1 MNTEVR
7 TIKDF
12 TEALQDAECSKIT
25 LMSNIQVLSNI
36 NIDRTIC
43 IDMNEFTIRVH
54 IADGLAVSDG
64 EVEFMNGSIIS
75 QVPIGFVIS
84 GKTTSVILRP
94 DVIVQSEGCA
104 IYVKERAKLLIDG
117 STVTSTR
124 SGNAITIEGHTIA
137 KQNTSVEVINGGKL
151 SSNEASTIDVSK
163 RGSFK
168 LTSGE
173 IECASSDAAVVG
185 TGKGTSI
192 SLADGSIIKC
202 AGYVFEVDEF
212 AECIEGDYI
221 SEAYSEDDVVSD
233 SEPTLEDQVISN
245 AVEES
250 ADVEEAVEVEEP
262 TEVEEAADEPEASV
276 EGSTEPVENTSEV
289 AEIDSDT
296 STDESKS
303 AQEVVVKEKPQP
315 TTVKSVQPK
324 VDVPKNIVLKKP
336 VYVYGTPS
344 NNIVIGKVTGSVSI
358 LMQDVRGSDGSMDFV
373 LISYLMSGMGGRGT
387 GYIRKSDI

>member
-1 MNTEVR
+1 
-7 TIKDF
+7 
-12 TEALQDAECSKIT
+12 
-25 LMSNIQVLSNI
+25 MSNIQVLSNI

-94 DVIVQSEGCA
+94 NVAVQSEGCA

-151 SSNEASTIDVSK
+151 SSNEASTVDVSK

-192 SLADGSIIKC
+192 SLADGSTIKC
-202 AGYVFEVDEF
+202 AGCVFEVDEF
-212 AECIEGDYI
+212 AECVEGDYI
-221 SEAYSEDDVVSD
+221 SEAYNDDEVIAD
-233 SEPTLEDQVISN
+233 AEPTLEDQVTSIDI
-245 AVEES
+245 EEG
-250 ADVEEAVEVEEP
+250 AEVEEV
-262 TEVEEAADEPEASV
+262 TDEPEASV
-276 EGSTEPVENTSEV
+276 KNSTEPAEDTSEV
-289 AEIDSDT
+289 DSAT
-296 STDESKS
+296 STNESEP
-303 AQEVVVKEKPQP
+303 AQEIIVEEKPQP
-315 TTVKSVQPK
+315 TTVKAAQPE
-324 VDVPKNIVLKKP
+324 VGVPKNIILKKP

-344 NNIVIGKVTGSVSI
+344 NKIVIGKVAGSVSV
-358 LMQDVRGSDGSMDFV
+358 LMQDVRGSDGSMDYV
-373 LISYLMSGMGGRGT
+373 LISYLMSGIGGRGT
-387 GYIRKSDI
+387 GYIRKSDIQ